1 MTLSRIARANS
12 RVVRCF
18 LLLLIALHAMI
29 LISVLQKALCRIS
42 VGAVFVRSHG
52 WSLYDDIWFLAV
64 PSGGDGAVDE

>member
-1 MTLSRIARANS
+1 MLTVELF
-12 RVVRCF
+12 VFFGGVLF
-18 LLLLIALHAMI
+18 VFLIALHAMI

-64 PSGGDGAVDE
+64 PSGGDGVVEE